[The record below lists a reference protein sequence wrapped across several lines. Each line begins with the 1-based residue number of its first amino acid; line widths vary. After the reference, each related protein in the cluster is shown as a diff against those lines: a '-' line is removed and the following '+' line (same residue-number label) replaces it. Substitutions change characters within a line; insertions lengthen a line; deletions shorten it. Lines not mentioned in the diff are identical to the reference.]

1 MAKVT
6 YVQPDGTSRTCV
18 NFEGMTVM
26 HLAVGNLVDGIDAL
40 CGGVMQCGTCHCY
53 IAPEWAER
61 VGPPSADE
69 AARRSLIISQTLLAH
84 APEHQSIWNEC
95 CHENAVCPVATPLN
109 RPNSTDADSE
119 PHGTRLEAT
128 RLGVSIGWAGVKSCK
143 WPNESDQRRPR
154 ARR

>member
-53 IAPEWAER
+53 IDDAWADR
-61 VGPPSADE
+61 VGGPGDDE
-69 AARRSLIISQTLLAH
+69 AAM
-84 APEHQSIWNEC
+84 
-95 CHENAVCPVATPLN
+95 
-109 RPNSTDADSE
+109 
-119 PHGTRLEAT
+119 LEALEGSVAVKPT
-128 RLGVSIGWAGVKSCK
+128 SRLTCQIQLGEELDGLVVHV
-143 WPNESDQRRPR
+143 PSDQPGV
-154 ARR
+154 